1 MDILYSIIISFL
13 VFCWINSFNM
23 ATRKDIEYMENEIKK
38 NTKLSHDIYCCLIES
53 IDNYYDNDIKKPI
66 VSLDKSTIKIF
77 YLIKGIVDNDYN
89 K

>member
-1 MDILYSIIISFL
+1 MT
-13 VFCWINSFNM
+13 
-23 ATRKDIEYMENEIKK
+23 TRKDIEYMENQIKK

-66 VSLDKSTIKIF
+66 VSLDKATIKIF